1 MTSADVVIEA
11 QGITK
16 SFGHVQALRG
26 ASLQVRAG
34 EILALIGDNGAGKST
49 LTKILCG
56 ALAPDGGELVFM
68 GQRTRLQ
75 SIGHAH
81 ELGVETV
88 YQDLAQ
94 APDLTVAENM
104 FLGREPL
111 RTGLGRLF
119 GTLARGR
126 MQRETE
132 EALGRLG
139 ISLPSLRVP
148 IRQLSG
154 GQRQAVAVARAAMW
168 ASRAILMDEPTAALG
183 TKQTRIVYR
192 TMRSAAARGLAVV
205 VISHDIP
212 RMLKLAHRL
221 AIMRHGV
228 VIATLA
234 AADTNL
240 TEVISLMLGTQSDPA
255 GEDYLDD

>member
-1 MTSADVVIEA
+1 MSAEVVIEA
-11 QGITK
+11 NNITK

-26 ASLQVRAG
+26 ASLDIRAG

-49 LTKILCG
+49 LTKIICG
-56 ALAPDGGELVFM
+56 ALEPDGGELVFM

-75 SIGHAH
+75 SISHAH

-94 APDLTVAENM
+94 APDLSVAENM
-104 FLGREPL
+104 YLGREIV
-111 RTGLGRLF
+111 RTGPGRLL
-119 GTLARGR
+119 GTLARR
-126 MQRETE
+126 QMYRETE
-132 EALGRLG
+132 LALQRLG
-139 ISLPSLRVP
+139 IKVPSLRVP

-183 TKQTRIVYR
+183 TRQTQIVYR

-212 RMLKLAHRL
+212 RMLKLALRV
-221 AIMRHGV
+221 AVMRHGV
-228 VIATLA
+228 VLETLPA
-234 AADTNL
+234 AATSL
-240 TEVISLMLGTQSDPA
+240 TEVISLMLGTQADAQS
-255 GEDYLDD
+255 EDFLDE